1 MELFKF
7 AIVSILLMG
16 FVGCE
21 SVKEDARNTPI
32 GSVMTG
38 ETKSTDSY
46 IERVTK
52 TNRSLDKDTWRPVS
66 RERF

>member
-1 MELFKF
+1 MKLFKF

-52 TNRSLDKDTWRPVS
+52 TNRSLDKDTWRPES

>member
-52 TNRSLDKDTWRPVS
+52 TNRSLDKDTWRPES

>member
-1 MELFKF
+1 MKLFKF
-7 AIVSILLMG
+7 AIVSILLLSL
-16 FVGCE
+16 VGCE

-52 TNRSLDKDTWRPVS
+52 TNRSLDKDTWRPES

>member
-7 AIVSILLMG
+7 AIVSILLLSL
-16 FVGCE
+16 VGCE

-52 TNRSLDKDTWRPVS
+52 TNRSLDKDTWRPES